1 MTRFNWHNESI
12 SLIHSEGNK
21 WCSNSNKRYTIY
33 TESRDDNTW
42 TLNEKSAGGSFR
54 WNQGSVWF
62 HLIHFEFQV
71 EIDSN
76 SNETYFVNCSTKK
89 KVSGQR
95 RERRRILLIIDG
107 HNQFVSMT
115 IPSMLS
121 RCNYVNY
128 ANYNNIY
135 NKIRE

>member
-1 MTRFNWHNESI
+1 MKNQQVAVLGEIRVRFDFTSFISNFKSKSIPIPMKRI
-12 SLIHSEGNK
+12 SLIV
-21 WCSNSNKRYTIY
+21 
-33 TESRDDNTW
+33 
-42 TLNEKSAGGSFR
+42 
-54 WNQGSVWF
+54 Q
-62 HLIHFEFQV
+62 Q
-71 EIDSN
+71 
-76 SNETYFVNCSTKK
+76 KK
-89 KVSGQR
+89 KVSEQR